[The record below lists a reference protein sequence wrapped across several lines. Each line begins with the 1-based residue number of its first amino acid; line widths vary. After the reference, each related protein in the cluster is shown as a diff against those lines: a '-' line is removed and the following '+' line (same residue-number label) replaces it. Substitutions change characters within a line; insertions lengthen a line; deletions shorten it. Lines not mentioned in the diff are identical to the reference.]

1 MSKLMILGIVL
12 LSLPF
17 VLLVTI
23 VVLSAI
29 SHRFRHVLVESLKAM
44 LIAVVSCTGVM
55 ALAAVYVISPIDLI
69 PDVIPVVGWIDDLG
83 VVMLAVASVPIA
95 VAGWIGRTCYVAVR
109 VLGNK
114 EGEER

>member
-1 MSKLMILGIVL
+1 MILGIVL
-12 LSLPF
+12 LSIPPI
-17 VLLVTI
+17 LLI
-23 VVLSAI
+23 ILAILSAI
-29 SHRFRHVLVESLKAM
+29 SGKFRHVLVESLKAM

-55 ALAAVYVISPIDLI
+55 ALAALYVISPIDLI

>member
-12 LSLPF
+12 FSIPPT
-17 VLLVTI
+17 LLI
-23 VVLSAI
+23 ILAILSAI

-55 ALAAVYVISPIDLI
+55 ALAAVYVISPVDLI

-83 VVMLAVASVPIA
+83 VVILAVASVPIA
-95 VAGWIGRTCYVAVR
+95 VAGWIGRTCYVAVK

-114 EGEER
+114 EGDER